1 LGKKLGLAIG
11 DTVGSINVDKLY
23 VAVYEDNGKAVD
35 IADKMPDPM
44 IRIYYFTPSGSLGN
58 ESLIKLK
65 TVNLFD
71 LLDKNK
77 YGFNGVQDLIC
88 DQAGFLYQSTK
99 WKKDYDYTLKHAVTD
114 TMYFTCTLIQVAG
127 FHIEF
132 LFQIKQNT

>member
-1 LGKKLGLAIG
+1 LGKKLGLVIG
-11 DTVGSINVDKLY
+11 DTLVSINVDKLY
-23 VAVYEDNGKAVD
+23 VAVYEDNEKAVN

-44 IRIYYFTPSGSLGN
+44 IRIYYFTPSESTGN
-58 ESLIKLK
+58 DILIKLK

-77 YGFNGVQDLIC
+77 YGFKGVQDLIC
-88 DQAGFLYQSTK
+88 DQAGFFYQSAK
-99 WKKDYDYTLKHAVTD
+99 WKDDYNYTLKHAETD
-114 TMYFTCTLIQVAG
+114 TMYFTCTLIQSAG

>member
-1 LGKKLGLAIG
+1 LRKKLGLVIG
-11 DTVGSINVDKLY
+11 DTVLSRNVDKLY

-35 IADKMPDPM
+35 IADKMPNPM
-44 IRIYYFTPSGSLGN
+44 IRIYYFISSGSPGN
-58 ESLIKLK
+58 DSLKKLK

-88 DQAGFLYQSTK
+88 DQAGFFYQSAK
-99 WKKDYDYTLKHAVTD
+99 WKGDYDYTLKHAETN
-114 TMYFTCTLIQVAG
+114 TTYFTCTLIQVAG